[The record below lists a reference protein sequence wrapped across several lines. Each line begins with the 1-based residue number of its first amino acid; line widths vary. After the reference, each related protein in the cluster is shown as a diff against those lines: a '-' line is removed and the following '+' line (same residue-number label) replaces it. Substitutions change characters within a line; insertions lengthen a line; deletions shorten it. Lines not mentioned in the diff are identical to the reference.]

1 MVDTIVLIVKDAQ
14 YTFKAIII
22 IIVALQ
28 KRNIRKMSSKM
39 SGICPC
45 GSENIWKMSGKMV
58 KFTVRNFLCA
68 EKTEQFLNMKEF
80 WTNSG

>member
-1 MVDTIVLIVKDAQ
+1 MTCQSFQHNNVTRHPPYEKEISGKCH
-14 YTFKAIII
+14 
-22 IIVALQ
+22 
-28 KRNIRKMSSKM
+28 RK
-39 SGICPC
+39 CPC

-68 EKTEQFLNMKEF
+68 EKIGQILDMKEF